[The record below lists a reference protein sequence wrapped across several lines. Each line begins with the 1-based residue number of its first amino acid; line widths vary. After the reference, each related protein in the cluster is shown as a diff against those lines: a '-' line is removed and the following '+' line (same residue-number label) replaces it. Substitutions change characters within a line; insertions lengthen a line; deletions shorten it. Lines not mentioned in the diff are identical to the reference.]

1 MSPNIKCLTPQ
12 EEERFLDI
20 LKNRKDAERAYMLYH
35 LMLITGLRLSEA
47 LSLNVEHVGRA
58 KVELKVKGW
67 TKNKP
72 QGYGLASDG
81 HSQSQGERSPEQSEG
96 KKDRFKTVYFPKALQ
111 GHLKEYLKVK
121 ARRGESLLPRS
132 PLFVSRNSARIS
144 PRQVQRDFKKWVKE
158 SGIESN
164 LSPHS
169 LRHTVGT
176 RLLKEFKNAKL
187 VQRYLGHS
195 DVATTLRYYV
205 DVFPED
211 LEEAAEM
218 LAGK

>member
-1 MSPNIKCLTPQ
+1 MSPNINCLTPQ
-12 EEERFLDI
+12 EEERFLDV
-20 LKNRKDAERAYMLYH
+20 LRRRKDAERAYMLYH

-47 LSLNVEHVGRA
+47 LSLNVQHAGRA
-58 KVELKVKGW
+58 KVEVRVKRW
-67 TKNKP
+67 ARKDKHSPNLNEK
-72 QGYGLASDG
+72 GL
-81 HSQSQGERSPEQSEG
+81 SEG
-96 KKDRFKTVYFPKALQ
+96 KDRVKAVYFPRALQ
-111 GHLKEYLKVK
+111 QHLKDYLKVK
-121 ARRGESLLPRS
+121 AKKEESLLPEAA
-132 PLFVSRNSARIS
+132 LFVSRNGVRIS
-144 PRQVQRDFKKWVKE
+144 PRQVQRDFKKWTRE

-176 RLLKEFKNAKL
+176 RLLKRFKNAKL

-211 LEEAAEM
+211 LEEAAEV
-218 LAGK
+218 LAEK

>member
-1 MSPNIKCLTPQ
+1 MSTNIKCLTPQ
-12 EEERFLDI
+12 EEERFLGV

-35 LMLITGLRLSEA
+35 LMLITGLRISEA
-47 LSLNVEHVGRA
+47 LSLNVEHA
-58 KVELKVKGW
+58 CKTKVELKIKGW
-67 TKNKP
+67 IKK
-72 QGYGLASDG
+72 GK
-81 HSQSQGERSPEQSEG
+81 

-111 GHLKEYLKVK
+111 GHLKDYLKIK
-121 ARRGESLLPRS
+121 AKKGESLLPDA
-132 PLFVSRNSARIS
+132 PLFVSRNNARIS

-158 SGIESN
+158 SGIESD

-218 LAGK
+218 LAQK

>member
-1 MSPNIKCLTPQ
+1 MSENIKCLTPQ

-35 LMLITGLRLSEA
+35 LMLITGLRISET
-47 LSLNVEHVGRA
+47 LSLNVEHAGRV
-58 KVELKVKGW
+58 KLEIKVKGW
-67 TKNKP
+67 TKKR
-72 QGYGLASDG
+72 
-81 HSQSQGERSPEQSEG
+81 ERSPERREG

-111 GHLKEYLKVK
+111 KHLKDYIRVK
-121 ARRGESLLPRS
+121 AKNGESLAPEA

-144 PRQVQRDFKKWVKE
+144 PRQVQRDFKKWVRE
-158 SGIESN
+158 SGIETD
-164 LSPHS
+164 LTPHA

-218 LAGK
+218 LAQ

>member
-1 MSPNIKCLTPQ
+1 MSANIKCLTPQ

-35 LMLITGLRLSEA
+35 LMLITGLRISEA
-47 LSLNVEHVGRA
+47 LSLNVEHAGRA
-58 KVELKVKGW
+58 KLEIKVKGW
-67 TKNKP
+67 TKK
-72 QGYGLASDG
+72 
-81 HSQSQGERSPEQSEG
+81 GE
-96 KKDRFKTVYFPKALQ
+96 KKDRYKAVYFPKALQ
-111 GHLKEYLKVK
+111 KHLKDYLRMK
-121 ARRGESLLPRS
+121 AKKGESLAPEA
-132 PLFVSRNSARIS
+132 PLFVSRNSAGIS
-144 PRQVQRDFKKWVKE
+144 PRQVQRDFKMWVKE
-158 SGIESN
+158 SGIETD
-164 LSPHS
+164 LTPHA

-218 LAGK
+218 LAKR

>member
-1 MSPNIKCLTPQ
+1 MSTNIKCLTPQ
-12 EEERFLDI
+12 EEERFLGI

-35 LMLITGLRLSEA
+35 LMLITGLRISEA
-47 LSLNVEHVGRA
+47 LSLNVEHAGKA

-67 TKNKP
+67 IKK
-72 QGYGLASDG
+72 G
-81 HSQSQGERSPEQSEG
+81 G
-96 KKDRFKTVYFPKALQ
+96 KKDRFKTVYFPKVLQ
-111 GHLKEYLKVK
+111 KHLKDYLKLKVK
-121 ARRGESLLPRS
+121 KGESLLPEA
-132 PLFVSRNSARIS
+132 PVFVSRNSVRIS

-158 SGIESN
+158 SGIESD

-176 RLLKEFKNAKL
+176 RLLREFKNAKL

-211 LEEAAEM
+211 LEEAAET
-218 LAGK
+218 LAQR

>member
-1 MSPNIKCLTPQ
+1 MTL
-12 EEERFLDI
+12 R
-20 LKNRKDAERAYMLYH
+20 NRKDAERAYMLYH

-47 LSLNVEHVGRA
+47 LSLNVEHAGRA

-67 TKNKP
+67 TKNRP
-72 QGYGLASDG
+72 ESPGLASYG
-81 HSQSQGERSPEQSEG
+81 HSQSQGE

-111 GHLKEYLKVK
+111 RHLKEYLKVK
-121 ARRGESLLPRS
+121 AKRGESLLPEA
-132 PLFVSRNSARIS
+132 PLFVSRNNARIS

-218 LAGK
+218 LAEK

>member
-1 MSPNIKCLTPQ
+1 
-12 EEERFLDI
+12 
-20 LKNRKDAERAYMLYH
+20 MLYH
-35 LMLITGLRLSEA
+35 LMLITGLRISEA
-47 LSLNVEHVGRA
+47 LNLNVEHAGRA
-58 KVELKVKGW
+58 KLEIKVKGW
-67 TKNKP
+67 TKNKI
-72 QGYGLASDG
+72 GGSGLPSNR
-81 HSQSQGERSPEQSEG
+81 QSQGE
-96 KKDRFKTVYFPKALQ
+96 KKERYKAVYFPKALQ
-111 GHLKEYLKVK
+111 KHLKDYLRVK
-121 ARRGESLLPRS
+121 AKKGESLAPEA
-132 PLFVSRNSARIS
+132 PLFVSRNTARIS

-164 LSPHS
+164 LSPHA

-218 LAGK
+218 LAKG

>member
-1 MSPNIKCLTPQ
+1 
-12 EEERFLDI
+12 
-20 LKNRKDAERAYMLYH
+20 MLYR

-47 LSLNVEHVGRA
+47 LSLNVEHASRA

-67 TKNKP
+67 TKK
-72 QGYGLASDG
+72 
-81 HSQSQGERSPEQSEG
+81 GE
-96 KKDRFKTVYFPKALQ
+96 KKDRFKTIYFPKALQ
-111 GHLKEYLKVK
+111 GHLKEYLKAK
-121 ARRGESLLPRS
+121 AKRGESLLPDA
-132 PLFVSRNSARIS
+132 PLFVSRNSTRIS

-164 LSPHS
+164 LSPHA

-218 LAGK
+218 LAGR

>member
-1 MSPNIKCLTPQ
+1 MSPYIKCLTPQ

-47 LSLNVEHVGRA
+47 LSLNVEHAGRA

-67 TKNKP
+67 TKK
-72 QGYGLASDG
+72 
-81 HSQSQGERSPEQSEG
+81 GE

-121 ARRGESLLPRS
+121 AKRGESLLS
-132 PLFVSRNSARIS
+132 STPLFISRNSARLS

-164 LSPHS
+164 LSPHA

-218 LAGK
+218 LAES

>member
-1 MSPNIKCLTPQ
+1 MSANIKCLTPQ

-20 LKNRKDAERAYMLYH
+20 LKNRKDAERSYMLYH
-35 LMLITGLRLSEA
+35 LMLITGLRISEA
-47 LSLNVEHVGRA
+47 LSLNVEHAGRA
-58 KVELKVKGW
+58 KLEIKVKGW
-67 TKNKP
+67 TKK
-72 QGYGLASDG
+72 
-81 HSQSQGERSPEQSEG
+81 GET
-96 KKDRFKTVYFPKALQ
+96 KDRFKAVYFPKALQ
-111 GHLKEYLKVK
+111 RHLKDYLRVK
-121 ARRGESLLPRS
+121 AKRGESLAPEA
-132 PLFVSRNSARIS
+132 PLFVSRNNTRIS

-195 DVATTLRYYV
+195 DVTTTLRYYV

-211 LEEAAEM
+211 LEEAAEV
-218 LAGK
+218 LAER

>member
-1 MSPNIKCLTPQ
+1 MSTNIKCLTPQ

-35 LMLITGLRLSEA
+35 LMLITGLRISEA
-47 LSLNVEHVGRA
+47 LSLNVEHTGKA

-67 TKNKP
+67 IKKGEKKN
-72 QGYGLASDG
+72 
-81 HSQSQGERSPEQSEG
+81 
-96 KKDRFKTVYFPKALQ
+96 RFKTVYFPKILQ
-111 GHLKEYLKVK
+111 RHLKDYLKVK
-121 ARRGESLLPRS
+121 AKKGESLLPEA
-132 PLFVSRNSARIS
+132 PLFISRNNTRIS

-158 SGIESN
+158 SGIETD
-164 LSPHS
+164 LTPHA

-176 RLLKEFKNAKL
+176 RLLKAFKNAKL

-211 LEEAAEM
+211 LEEAAEV
-218 LAGK
+218 LAER

>member
-1 MSPNIKCLTPQ
+1 MSLDIKCFTPQ
-12 EEERFLDI
+12 EEERFLGI
-20 LKNRKDAERAYMLYH
+20 LRNRKDAERAYMLYH
-35 LMLITGLRLSEA
+35 LMLITGLRLSET
-47 LSLNVEHVGRA
+47 LSLNVEHASRV

-67 TKNKP
+67 TKNRSE
-72 QGYGLASDG
+72 GRRLASNSQN
-81 HSQSQGERSPEQSEG
+81 HSQSQGE
-96 KKDRFKTVYFPKALQ
+96 KKGRLKTVYFPKALQ

-121 ARRGESLLPRS
+121 ARKGESLLPEA
-132 PLFVSRNSARIS
+132 PLFVSRNSVRIS
-144 PRQVQRDFKKWVKE
+144 PRQVQRDFKKWVRE
-158 SGIESN
+158 SGIETD
-164 LSPHS
+164 LTPHA

-218 LAGK
+218 LAK

>member
-1 MSPNIKCLTPQ
+1 MSANIKCLTPQ

-35 LMLITGLRLSEA
+35 LMLITGLRISEA
-47 LSLNVEHVGRA
+47 LSLNIEHACRA

-67 TKNKP
+67 TKE
-72 QGYGLASDG
+72 
-81 HSQSQGERSPEQSEG
+81 GE
-96 KKDRFKTVYFPKALQ
+96 KKDRYKAVYFPKALQ
-111 GHLKEYLKVK
+111 KHLKAYLRVK
-121 ARRGESLLPRS
+121 AKRGESLAPEA

-144 PRQVQRDFKKWVKE
+144 PRQVQRDFKKWIRE
-158 SGIESN
+158 SGIETD
-164 LSPHS
+164 LTPHA

-195 DVATTLRYYV
+195 DVTTTLRYYV

-218 LAGK
+218 LAER

>member
-1 MSPNIKCLTPQ
+1 MSANIKCLTPQ

-35 LMLITGLRLSEA
+35 LMLITGLRISEA
-47 LSLNVEHVGRA
+47 LSLNVEHAGRA
-58 KVELKVKGW
+58 KLEIKVKGW
-67 TKNKP
+67 TKK
-72 QGYGLASDG
+72 
-81 HSQSQGERSPEQSEG
+81 GET
-96 KKDRFKTVYFPKALQ
+96 KDRFKAVYFPKALQ
-111 GHLKEYLKVK
+111 KHLKEYLRVK
-121 ARRGESLLPRS
+121 AKRGESLAPEA

-144 PRQVQRDFKKWVKE
+144 PRQVQRDFKMWVKE
-158 SGIESN
+158 SGIETD
-164 LSPHS
+164 LTPHA

-218 LAGK
+218 LAKR

>member
-1 MSPNIKCLTPQ
+1 MSANIKCLTPQ

-35 LMLITGLRLSEA
+35 LMLITGLRISEA
-47 LSLNVEHVGRA
+47 LSLNVEHAG
-58 KVELKVKGW
+58 KVKLEIKVKGW
-67 TKNKP
+67 TKKR
-72 QGYGLASDG
+72 D
-81 HSQSQGERSPEQSEG
+81 RSPERNEG
-96 KKDRFKTVYFPKALQ
+96 KKNRFKTVYFPKALQ
-111 GHLKEYLKVK
+111 KHLKDYLRVK
-121 ARRGESLLPRS
+121 AKRGESLAPEA

-144 PRQVQRDFKKWVKE
+144 PRQVQRDFKKWIRE

-218 LAGK
+218 LAER